1 MKYLKEIL
9 TKIKEIVLLLLAFT
23 GMAAT
28 TIYEKYLT
36 KLYEKLK
43 DIFYIP
49 PAPVGLNAMGVRGR
63 YLDKI
68 YRCNYSKS
76 RFCSDIISPVD
87 DPYLINPAEL

>member
-9 TKIKEIVLLLLAFT
+9 IKLKDIMLLLLAFI

-28 TIYEKYLT
+28 VVYEKYLT
-36 KLYEKLK
+36 KWYEKLK
-43 DIFYIP
+43 EYFYIP
-49 PAPVGLNAMGVRGR
+49 QAPVGLNAMGVRGN
-63 YLDKI
+63 YLNKI
-68 YRCNYSKS
+68 YRCNYSRN

>member
-9 TKIKEIVLLLLAFT
+9 IKLKDIILLLLAFI
-23 GMAAT
+23 GMVAT
-28 TIYEKYLT
+28 IVYEKYLT
-36 KLYEKLK
+36 KIYAKLK
-43 DIFYIP
+43 EIFYIP
-49 PAPVGLNAMGVRGR
+49 PAPVGLNAIGVRGN

-68 YRCNYSKS
+68 YRCNYSQN